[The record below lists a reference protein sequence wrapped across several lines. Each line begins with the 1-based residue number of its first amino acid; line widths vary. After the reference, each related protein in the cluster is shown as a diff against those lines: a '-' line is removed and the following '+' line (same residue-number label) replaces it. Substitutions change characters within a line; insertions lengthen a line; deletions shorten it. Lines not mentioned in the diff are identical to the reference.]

1 MPVKRQEDIEEARTV
16 IQEETGDPDEG
27 LELRE
32 EFVEE
37 LREAEAK
44 IDAGIGLKKWSN
56 FMKKLGVEP
65 RSAAQHH
72 RKLSQ

>member
-1 MPVKRQEDIEEARTV
+1 MPIKRQEDDIEEVRAL

-44 IDAGIGLKKWSN
+44 IDAGIGLKKWSD
-56 FMKKLGVEP
+56 FMKKLGIE
-65 RSAAQHH
+65 
-72 RKLSQ
+72 

>member
-1 MPVKRQEDIEEARTV
+1 MPVKRQEDIAQQDTRTV

-44 IDAGIGLKKWSN
+44 VDADIGLKKWSD
-56 FMKKLGVEP
+56 FMKKLGIE
-65 RSAAQHH
+65 
-72 RKLSQ
+72 

>member
-1 MPVKRQEDIEEARTV
+1 MPVKRQKDIARQEAHALV
-16 IQEETGDPDEG
+16 QEETGDSDEG

-44 IDAGIGLKKWSN
+44 VDAGIGLKKWSD
-56 FMKKLGVEP
+56 FMKKLGIE
-65 RSAAQHH
+65 
-72 RKLSQ
+72 

>member
-1 MPVKRQEDIEEARTV
+1 MPIKRQEDDIEEVRAL

-44 IDAGIGLKKWSN
+44 IDADIGLKKWSD
-56 FMKKLGVEP
+56 FMKKLGIE
-65 RSAAQHH
+65 
-72 RKLSQ
+72 

>member
-1 MPVKRQEDIEEARTV
+1 MPIKRQEDIEEARTV
-16 IQEETGDPDEG
+16 VQEETRDTDKG

-44 IDAGIGLKKWSN
+44 IDAGIGLKKWSD
-56 FMKKLGVEP
+56 FMKKLGIE
-65 RSAAQHH
+65 
-72 RKLSQ
+72 

>member
-1 MPVKRQEDIEEARTV
+1 MPVKRQEDVEQQEARAL
-16 IQEETGDPDEG
+16 IQKETDDPDEG

-44 IDAGIGLKKWSN
+44 IDAGIGLKKWSD
-56 FMKKLGVEP
+56 FMKKLGIE
-65 RSAAQHH
+65 
-72 RKLSQ
+72 

>member
-1 MPVKRQEDIEEARTV
+1 MPIKRQEDIARQNTHALIQEEAR
-16 IQEETGDPDEG
+16 DPDKG

-44 IDAGIGLKKWSN
+44 IDAGIGLKKWSD
-56 FMKKLGVEP
+56 FMKKLGIE
-65 RSAAQHH
+65 
-72 RKLSQ
+72 

>member
-1 MPVKRQEDIEEARTV
+1 MPIKRQEDDIEEVRAL

-37 LREAEAK
+37 LRESEAK
-44 IDAGIGLKKWSN
+44 VDAGIGLKKWSD
-56 FMKKLGVEP
+56 FMKKLGIE
-65 RSAAQHH
+65 
-72 RKLSQ
+72 

>member
-16 IQEETGDPDEG
+16 IQEETRDPDEG

-37 LREAEAK
+37 LRKAEAK
-44 IDAGIGLKKWSN
+44 INAGIGLKK
-56 FMKKLGVEP
+56 
-65 RSAAQHH
+65 
-72 RKLSQ
+72 

>member
-16 IQEETGDPDEG
+16 IQEEIGDPDEG

-44 IDAGIGLKKWSN
+44 VDAGIGVKKWSD
-56 FMKKLGVEP
+56 FMKEVHL
-65 RSAAQHH
+65 
-72 RKLSQ
+72 

>member
-1 MPVKRQEDIEEARTV
+1 MPIKRQEDIKEARTV
-16 IQEETGDPDEG
+16 VQEEIGDPDEG

-44 IDAGIGLKKWSN
+44 VDAGYWVKKN
-56 FMKKLGVEP
+56 GRIL
-65 RSAAQHH
+65 
-72 RKLSQ
+72 

>member
-1 MPVKRQEDIEEARTV
+1 MPVKRPEDIEEARTV
-16 IQEETGDPDEG
+16 TQEETGDPDEG

-44 IDAGIGLKKWSN
+44 VDAGIGIKK
-56 FMKKLGVEP
+56 
-65 RSAAQHH
+65 
-72 RKLSQ
+72 

>member
-1 MPVKRQEDIEEARTV
+1 MPIKRQEDIEQQEARAL
-16 IQEETGDPDEG
+16 IQEETGDPDER

-44 IDAGIGLKKWSN
+44 IDAGIGLQKWSE
-56 FMKKLGVEP
+56 FIKKLGIE
-65 RSAAQHH
+65 
-72 RKLSQ
+72 

>member
-1 MPVKRQEDIEEARTV
+1 MQRKEDIEEARAV
-16 IQEETGDPDEG
+16 IQEETSDPDEG

-44 IDAGIGLKKWSN
+44 VDAGIGLKKWSD
-56 FMKKLGVEP
+56 FMKKL
-65 RSAAQHH
+65 
-72 RKLSQ
+72 RKPFGNWFT

>member
-27 LELRE
+27 LELCE

-37 LREAEAK
+37 LRKAEAK
-44 IDAGIGLKKWSN
+44 VDAGIGLKKWSD
-56 FMKKLGVEP
+56 FMKEVHL
-65 RSAAQHH
+65 
-72 RKLSQ
+72 